1 MNFLTIIIA
10 LLVRQFLGTIDRVQS
25 DDWMRRWQQRVSS
38 WNLRPVGHLVM
49 TVLPGLL
56 LAQLLL
62 DALYP
67 MFFGLLW
74 IVLAVILLL
83 YAMGR
88 GDFHQIMEQYRS
100 RCRAGD
106 FEGAYL
112 GTLSQLPWTG
122 VTENRQSLQ
131 QVHVL
136 VQRSFFYEGYQR
148 WFPVLLYFVLLGPV
162 GALAYRLL
170 QLCRDEFELELADRV
185 MLAADWVPSR
195 LLAAT
200 FTLAGD
206 FGGSRDELFRA
217 LPDFT
222 MAPTELLFNVGMAAL
237 GSSPLPEPD
246 QPAFNESAARQN
258 DDIGKLLSRSAVCWV
273 VFLSLLVLLD

>member
-10 LLVRQFLGTIDRVQS
+10 LLVRQFLGTTDGIQS

-49 TVLPGLL
+49 AVLPGLL

-67 MFFGLLW
+67 MLFGLLW

-83 YAMGR
+83 YALGR
-88 GDFHQIMEQYRS
+88 GDFHQLMEQYRG

-122 VTENRQSLQ
+122 AEENPQSLQ

-185 MLAADWVPSR
+185 MLLADWAPSR

-217 LPDFT
+217 VPDFT
-222 MAPTELLFNVGMAAL
+222 MAPTELLFKVGMAAL
-237 GSSPLPEPD
+237 GSSPLPAPD
-246 QPAFNESAARQN
+246 QPSFNESAARQN
-258 DDIGKLLSRSAVCWV
+258 EDIGKLLSRSAVCWV
-273 VFLSLLVLLD
+273 VFLSLVVLLD